1 MKVGIG
7 AEVGQ
12 ARDEKLNQQKI
23 QEATAGCCIAVP
35 QQPDPK
41 EVFLRRLDY
50 AEDSLVR
57 HLSAIREFRRTLNW
71 ASPEVFGVLQ
81 KLLDIESVLR
91 GL

>member
-12 ARDEKLNQQKI
+12 ARDEQPNQQKLAA
-23 QEATAGCCIAVP
+23 QEANCCIAAP
-35 QQPDPK
+35 KQLDPK

-57 HLSAIREFRRTLNW
+57 HLSVIREFRRTLNW
-71 ASPEVFGVLQ
+71 SSPEVFDVLQ
-81 KLLDIESVLR
+81 KLLDIESVFRTL
-91 GL
+91 